1 LDQRNGPGVP
11 ADMDR
16 AEPGGPGLE
25 SYTWKFPLFSVPAKE
40 MAGMHGFVH
49 GELLFWEI
57 FRGYYLCVLLLVR
70 RIPTPSSLR
79 GWEYGCR
86 RDSGASVRDDT
97 WGVEVAIM
105 VFGELRRQ
113 RRGVGAWFA
122 HDPLVS
128 TLQRILRVRRR
139 YKEEPLASFASWL
152 GVWRLGELGSLLTL
166 RYL

>member
-1 LDQRNGPGVP
+1 MPGVRFRV
-11 ADMDR
+11 DYGIIYCMILGGRR
-16 AEPGGPGLE
+16 AAL
-25 SYTWKFPLFSVPAKE
+25 VP
-40 MAGMHGFVH
+40 
-49 GELLFWEI
+49 
-57 FRGYYLCVLLLVR
+57 
-70 RIPTPSSLR
+70 SLR

>member
-1 LDQRNGPGVP
+1 
-11 ADMDR
+11 
-16 AEPGGPGLE
+16 
-25 SYTWKFPLFSVPAKE
+25 
-40 MAGMHGFVH
+40 MHGFVH

-79 GWEYGCR
+79 GWEYGRR